1 MNASEAKMDLKT
13 FIEKQNIPY
22 AFAWYMKTSEGEKMT
37 IIENSSCKLDELE
50 KWRETSR
57 SMFKDYC
64 YVLKRNLRK
73 EEKKDC
79 QRVFSL
85 FLKHDPSLVCID
97 CDDKNIQDPDELG
110 KALGIP
116 AINNSMCWTKGNTKG
131 FHIYVR
137 DPNFNRRYEGIKVFG
152 PEIPVDI
159 IKYVRNVWEDENKI
173 IYNAECITELNLSE
187 ILIQKKRKVHIEEST
202 EESANESEPKLPKL
216 GLEQKEFQSDFHRQ
230 CFVEFML
237 QKAVLNQYFANMQGD
252 YAQWIKIG
260 YALIHENISCIDTY
274 WLIISQQLP
283 DDKQSTN
290 LDKLQTLR
298 ELQRNV
304 EMKVCTK
311 AVSYKYIL
319 QLIKDSQ
326 PQVVFSNFMT
336 DVQGGHVAHY
346 RDQYYKKTKEE
357 FEANHFQF
365 YGRIALV
372 MENFSLKF
380 YNQSDAKCQYA
391 HLNFSCGKVHFNF
404 INEWVEDK
412 NKRQILK
419 LVLRPD
425 LPKQLECPKT
435 YNTFQGY
442 EIEKVGDIRQL
453 LNKEEE
459 LDYKENNHIHQLI
472 AKLSNYNFKV
482 MEEIIQ
488 WVAHLIFAPQDM
500 GRFHTAMVFYSQT
513 EGTGKSLFTQDLL
526 LKKIIGTCYGTKTS
540 KMDDLFGTFNDI
552 LENKVYVLLEEG
564 KRKDGVEFSDVMKD
578 SLVSDTLVIHKKGC
592 DRYTTNNCV
601 HMIINTNNETV
612 VSVDNSNR
620 RYFLIHTD
628 ENKLSVNE
636 ILLKKVLEDISSP
649 DKCLQF
655 VRYLYTKFDPSWNS
669 EKYIVN
675 EQVEHEHFKTHL
687 QDQISQTD
695 QFLLIAC
702 EDDEVRIQHKLTDS
716 LKGLD
721 LYKSFSEIMRQ
732 TNRPGVWSMA
742 KFGREIKKAS
752 GVTSKMT
759 KECRVYEFDFELIRE
774 YLNKK
779 KLLE

>member
-1 MNASEAKMDLKT
+1 MMDIKT

-37 IIENSSCKLDELE
+37 VIENSSCKLDELE
-50 KWRETSR
+50 KWRDQSR

-64 YVLKRNLRK
+64 YVLKRNLKK

-110 KALGIP
+110 KALDIP

-137 DPNFNRRYEGIKVFG
+137 DPNFNRKYEGIKVFG
-152 PEIPVDI
+152 PDIPVDI

-173 IYNAECITELNLSE
+173 IHNADCITELNLSE
-187 ILIQKKRKVHIEEST
+187 ILIQKKRKACTVESSDTYEET
-202 EESANESEPKLPKL
+202 PEPESKLPKL
-216 GLEQKEFQSDFHRQ
+216 ESMEKKTFESEFHRQ

-237 QKAVLNQYFANMQGD
+237 QRALIEKCFANMQGD

-260 YALIHENISCIDTY
+260 YALIHEKISSINTY
-274 WLIISQQLP
+274 WLLISDQLP

-290 LDKLQTLR
+290 WDKLQTLKK
-298 ELQRNV
+298 LQLNV
-304 EMKVCTK
+304 ESNVCK
-311 AVSYKYIL
+311 KKVSYKYIL
-319 QLIKDSQ
+319 NLIKDSQ
-326 PQVVFSNFMT
+326 PNVAYENFIVYVQVKHI
-336 DVQGGHVAHY
+336 DYY

-357 FEANHFQF
+357 FEINHFQF
-365 YGRIALV
+365 YGRLALV
-372 MENFSLKF
+372 MEDYSIKF

-404 INEWVEDK
+404 ISEWMEDK
-412 NKRQILK
+412 TKRQITK

-425 LPKQLECPKT
+425 LPKQLDCPKT

-442 EIEKVGDIRQL
+442 EIEKVGNIRQL
-453 LNKEEE
+453 LNNEEQ
-459 LDYKENNHIHQLI
+459 LDYTENNHIHQLI

-526 LKKIIGTCYGTKTS
+526 LKRIIGSSYGAKTS
-540 KMDDLFGTFNDI
+540 KMEDLFGTFNDI
-552 LENKVYVLLEEG
+552 LENKVYMLLEEG

-578 SLVSDTLVIHKKGC
+578 TLVSDNVMIHKKGC
-592 DRYTTNNCV
+592 DRYTTNNCL
-601 HMIINTNNETV
+601 HLIINTNNETV

-655 VRYLYTKFDPSWNS
+655 VRYLYTKMNPTWHS
-669 EKYIVN
+669 EKYIV
-675 EQVEHEHFKTHL
+675 EDQTEHEHFKTHL

-702 EDDEVRIQHKLTDS
+702 DDDEVRIQHKLTDS
-716 LKGLD
+716 LKALD
-721 LYKSFSEIMRQ
+721 LYKSFSEIMRT
-732 TNRPGVWSMA
+732 TNRPGIWSMA

-774 YLNKK
+774 YLKKK